1 MTRTD
6 LLTGW
11 KCHSLAHCGRK
22 CGPSE
27 IRRLTYHPT
36 ECGTLTVVEEIAS
49 SGSTFAVECR
59 PNCQVVRP

>member
-11 KCHSLAHCGRK
+11 KRLPLVNCGRK

-27 IRRLTYHPT
+27 IRRLTYHP
-36 ECGTLTVVEEIAS
+36 LTVVEEIAS
-49 SGSTFAVECR
+49 CGPTFAVECR
-59 PNCQVVRP
+59 PNCQVVHP